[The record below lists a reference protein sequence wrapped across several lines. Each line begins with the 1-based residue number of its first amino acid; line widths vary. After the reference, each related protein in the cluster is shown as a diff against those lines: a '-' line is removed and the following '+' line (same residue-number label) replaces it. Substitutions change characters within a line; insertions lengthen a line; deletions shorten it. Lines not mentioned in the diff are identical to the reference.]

1 MEAPTDAEPQTQPE
15 PSAAVA
21 EGAEEPQ
28 DPQEDDENEVL
39 MAKAQ
44 SLIDRITAHPE
55 NPSPNVLHALATI
68 LETQESRYSLFCAAY
83 CSVSIKKCYCFHF
96 LLGIFFW
103 VKASTGC
110 ELVGI

>member
-68 LETQESRYSLFCAAY
+68 LETQESRYSLFCAERLDKEMLLFSFFVGY
-83 CSVSIKKCYCFHF
+83 IF
-96 LLGIFFW
+96 LGESEHGL
-103 VKASTGC
+103 
-110 ELVGI
+110 